1 MRARALLVCC
11 ASLWLGACE
20 QQSPPAAQVRPVR
33 AVKVEHRIIS
43 EPLVMVG
50 QIKPQDEVN
59 IAFRADGRLIDR
71 PVNLG
76 DRIAVG
82 NIVAR
87 IESRTEQNAVEGA
100 EADVAAAQ
108 ANLAQVEKAEA
119 RQSDLLK
126 RGVTSRA
133 SYDQALQQL
142 QAAQA
147 QLDGASSRL
156 RTSQSRAKYAELDAD
171 VGGTVTAVGAT
182 PGEFV
187 RAGQMIVRVAREDR
201 KDAAFDVP
209 AQLALSGRIQALG
222 SLIVQVALIDNP
234 SIKTTGHIRE
244 ISPQADPATRLF
256 PVKIGLDDPPA
267 EFFLGVTVTGRV
279 SLDSSPVLAVPL
291 TAVIEWDGGPS
302 VWVVDPTSNTVAQRA
317 VEIMRYDSSVVIVSK
332 GLRDGD
338 VVVTAG
344 VNILHPGQRVKLLP
358 GTP

>member
-1 MRARALLVCC
+1 MENDLARIQRSPRDVARWRKAQENLLCGRHAQALKAYRELAPQFPGVAELWFELGNAAAGELDFALANEAYGRVMQLAPGN
-11 ASLWLGACE
+11 ASL
-20 QQSPPAAQVRPVR
+20 
-33 AVKVEHRIIS
+33 
-43 EPLVMVG
+43 LVMVG

-59 IAFRADGRLIDR
+59 IAFRADGRLIER

-87 IESRTEQNAVEGA
+87 IESKTEQNAVEGA

-126 RGVTSRA
+126 RGVSSRA

-201 KDAAFDVP
+201 VAGRARCAGP
-209 AQLALSGRIQALG
+209 ACTVGAYPIS
-222 SLIVQVALIDNP
+222 
-234 SIKTTGHIRE
+234 RE
-244 ISPQADPATRLF
+244 PH
-256 PVKIGLDDPPA
+256 
-267 EFFLGVTVTGRV
+267 
-279 SLDSSPVLAVPL
+279 
-291 TAVIEWDGGPS
+291 
-302 VWVVDPTSNTVAQRA
+302 RA
-317 VEIMRYDSSVVIVSK
+317 
-332 GLRDGD
+332 GCP
-338 VVVTAG
+338 
-344 VNILHPGQRVKLLP
+344 H
-358 GTP
+358 